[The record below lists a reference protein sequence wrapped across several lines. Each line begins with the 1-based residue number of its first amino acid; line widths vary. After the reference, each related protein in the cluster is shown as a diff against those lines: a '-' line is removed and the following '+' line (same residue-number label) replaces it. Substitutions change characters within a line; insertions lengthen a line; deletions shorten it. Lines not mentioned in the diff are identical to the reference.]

1 MRSLALFRNIW
12 KLDVAELTA
21 VDWRRSKLVIMTE
34 RHEESLQ
41 SVPFHADR
49 PGGAGRIIA
58 NTNSSIIR
66 AGRIVRKYECPAR
79 TTVFG

>member
-1 MRSLALFRNIW
+1 MRPFGNIW

-41 SVPFHADR
+41 SVPFRADR
-49 PGGAGRIIA
+49 LAGLDE
-58 NTNSSIIR
+58 SSPIPTHR
-66 AGRIVRKYECPAR
+66 LSEQKSNVQTP
-79 TTVFG
+79 

>member
-1 MRSLALFRNIW
+1 MRPSAVFRNIW

-21 VDWRRSKLVIMTE
+21 VDWRRGKLVIIAE

-41 SVPFHADR
+41 SVPFRADR
-49 PGGAGRIIA
+49 PGGAGLIIA

-66 AGRIVRKYECPAR
+66 TGESAEIRMSGTHDGFR
-79 TTVFG
+79 